1 MIAVIPAP
9 PEWVM
14 AAAMVIFVIFLLSI
28 VLVLI
33 RLALERW
40 AGWGDSEFENLGEAL
55 LLALFTAMALSVL
68 SSAIA
73 NSAERTLTFTLPLT
87 TAKANA
93 SGQIVDCSGGAPVN
107 SLAGWRLYAQIQSPT
122 YATRSRAMLGSADE
136 WARWWPVC
144 AAEAM
149 PRQVRSAS
157 SKHMPNGGAGQR
169 VTVSAPDSLDGMPVL
184 AYFVTTFNDSGK
196 VSCPS
201 STINH

>member
-1 MIAVIPAP
+1 MIAAIPAP
-9 PEWVM
+9 P
-14 AAAMVIFVIFLLSI
+14 LPL
-28 VLVLI
+28 VLVAGVLFGLTGIIAIALI
-33 RLALERW
+33 TVSALEGSRK
-40 AGWGDSEFENLGEAL
+40 ARAAL
-55 LLALFTAMALSVL
+55 AALFALGLLVL
-68 SSAIA
+68 VWAAIA